1 MTLTASGVVEQKKH
15 LLEHEVSTSAWKS
28 PFQLKEWF
36 CTVDLEKYN
45 VKQQMAKRFLSRE
58 NVLKINSGDRM

>member
-1 MTLTASGVVEQKKH
+1 MVEQKKH

-45 VKQQMAKRFLSRE
+45 VKQQMAKRVLSRE